1 MKKRT
6 SWSKLAA
13 CLIALTLILTFSVS
27 SALAEDPVTDPVTD
41 PAPVPFTTTGVV
53 VAYSLSGVISC
64 LPDSDTDEDTDDG
77 TTDPDDGTTDPVD
90 GTTDPVDTT
99 DPVEEE
105 PAPAG
110 PYITVTN
117 ETGEYLYPVAETF
130 TIVAPTAETGEY
142 IVNIGD
148 LAQVSGT
155 DGVVDNII
163 VTPAVVL
170 PSGRSQY
177 AAVPGIVETIAV
189 TDIAVRAK
197 DGLVYTFV
205 VTEATAVYAGPLT
218 LAITDVSVGDRVV
231 VKGDGAGGAK
241 WVRFIGK
248 SSKTLRHRYAYG
260 NGEGPLNG
268 GANGALLSG
277 AGQNGGKNSGN
288 GNGRGNG
295 GGNGRGRGPKN

>member
-13 CLIALTLILTFSVS
+13 CFIALTLVLTFSVS

-41 PAPVPFTTTGVV
+41 PTPVPFTTTGVV
-53 VAYSLSGVISC
+53 VAYSLPGVISC
-64 LPDSDTDEDTDDG
+64 LPDDDTDEDDGATDPDDG
-77 TTDPDDGTTDPVD
+77 TTDPDDGTDPIA
-90 GTTDPVDTT
+90 
-99 DPVEEE
+99 EELT
-105 PAPAG
+105 PTG
-110 PYITVTN
+110 PYITVAN
-117 ETGEYLYPVAETF
+117 ETGEYVYPVAEIF
-130 TIVAPTAETGEY
+130 TITAPTAETGEY

-155 DGVVDNII
+155 DGVVDDI
-163 VTPAVVL
+163 VITPAVVL

-177 AAVPGIVETIAV
+177 AAVPGIVEAIAV

-248 SSKTLRHRYAYG
+248 SSETLRHRYAYG

-268 GANGALLSG
+268 GANGALT
-277 AGQNGGKNSGN
+277 QDGGKNSGN

-295 GGNGRGRGPKN
+295 GGNGRGRGPKD